1 MTGRPEGWIMT
12 NPPNL
17 PAPNS
22 LTFARKTGA
31 KFEAA
36 PGQSDPDDREA
47 AREGSAEDEI
57 VSEITDLLTEG

>member
-36 PGQSDPDDREA
+36 PGRDPDNRE